1 MALRLLAV
9 GTLALALVAPA
20 LAQTGSAA
28 HLRLA
33 RVSPVVARGAGFKP
47 LEYVRLTLTV
57 GNRRLVHGAR
67 ASAIGSFSVTWRGV
81 TISDCKWRVSAVG
94 GSGSR
99 ASVAGN
105 AAACQTLPP
114 FDG

>member
-1 MALRLLAV
+1 MAFRLLAV
-9 GTLALALVAPA
+9 GMLALALVAPA
-20 LAQTGSAA
+20 LANADARA

-47 LEYVRLTLTV
+47 LEFVRLTLTV

-67 ASAIGSFSVTWRGV
+67 ASSAGSFSVTWRGV
-81 TISDCKWRVSAVG
+81 TLSDCKWRVTAVG

-99 ASVAGN
+99 ASVAGK
-105 AAACQTLPP
+105 AASCQTLPP